1 MNRDLWHRAAQSVLI
16 TVVVLVFL
24 TTIIAAAF
32 IVPRFVPHH
41 VRLADIP
48 DQPRALGSDMSWLA
62 VRTDDV
68 HTLAAVLGLTELRPA
83 NWSSGVG
90 AIYDREISDTL
101 VFISPPTK
109 GWTIIAGE
117 SLPLP
122 AGGTFIDKM
131 TPMLRRLGNEFPS
144 VQYFASFP
152 IIDFYAWAR
161 IEKSRRV
168 RAFAIG
174 EAGVV
179 WDSGKPSQEERQ
191 LGLSFVEIRGIRER
205 NGDVGGELQLHPTE
219 QHVFAIAGGW
229 SLNPMAT
236 ETFASLRG
244 VGWIADAPRSWR
256 LERVR
261 KVA

>member
-1 MNRDLWHRAAQSVLI
+1 MLI
-16 TVVVLVFL
+16 SVVVLVIL

-32 IVPRFVPHH
+32 VVPRLVPRDVH
-41 VRLADIP
+41 LANVP
-48 DQPRALGSDMSWLA
+48 DQPRAFGRDMAWLA
-62 VRTDDV
+62 LRTKDSNAV
-68 HTLAAVLGLTELRPA
+68 TAALGLSGLRPA
-83 NWSSGVG
+83 NWNSGVG
-90 AIYDREISDTL
+90 AIYDPEISDSL
-101 VFISPPTK
+101 IFISPPIN
-109 GWTIIAGE
+109 GWTIVAGE

-122 AGGTFIDKM
+122 AGRTFVDKA
-131 TPMLRRLGNEFPS
+131 TPLLRRLGNEFPS

-152 IIDFYAWAR
+152 IIDFYAWVR

-174 EAGVV
+174 EAGIV

-205 NGDVGGELQLHPTE
+205 HGDLGGQLQLHPTE
-219 QHVFAIAGGW
+219 QHVFAVAGGW
-229 SLNPMAT
+229 SLNPMAM
-236 ETFASLRG
+236 ETFAAPSG

-256 LERVR
+256 PERVR